1 MIDVQTNGPWVARV
15 EDEETSFD
23 GSTRMEA
30 VAAALDS
37 FCGDV
42 DAGWNEP
49 GDYTVHVWSGCTFKW
64 HNPDGY
70 HAAGSMDERHD
81 WVVDACTAEPAA
93 LATVYEDTEGE
104 ICWRLADD

>member
-1 MIDVQTNGPWVARV
+1 MIDVETHGPWVARV

-37 FCGDV
+37 F
-42 DAGWNEP
+42 
-49 GDYTVHVWSGCTFKW
+49 
-64 HNPDGY
+64 
-70 HAAGSMDERHD
+70 AGSMDERHD
-81 WVVDACTAEPAA
+81 WVVDACTAEPVV